1 MDKKTAQL
9 LDDYVTFEEFRLL
22 LFFTR
27 LFLEFYAMF
36 DEIDTSDDKKIS
48 LDEFKAALPRL
59 NAWGAKIS
67 NVEAEFRKI
76 DKNGGGSIVFT
87 EFLDYAL
94 DLDLDHDQDID
105 E

>member
-1 MDKKTAQL
+1 
-9 LDDYVTFEEFRLL
+9 
-22 LFFTR
+22 
-27 LFLEFYAMF
+27 MF

-67 NVEAEFRKI
+67 NPEAEFRKI

-105 E
+105 EWCKSNHKCCVIKIITFLSSLNSDIK